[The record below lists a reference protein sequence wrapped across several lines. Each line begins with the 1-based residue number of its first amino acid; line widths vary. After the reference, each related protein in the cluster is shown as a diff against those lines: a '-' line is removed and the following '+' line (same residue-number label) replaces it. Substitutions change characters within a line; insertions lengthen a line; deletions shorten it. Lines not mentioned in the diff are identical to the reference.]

1 MGILGVSDSPWLT
14 APLFAAL
21 KGHGWSVGRNLH
33 VETRT
38 TGGDYQRAPALAKE
52 LIEQRVD
59 VLVTITTGNAVA
71 ARQVTSSVPI
81 VMFGSGYPVE
91 AGLAK
96 SLARPGGNV
105 TGVSVYGGTEIWGK
119 YVSLARELL
128 PSMRGLGVL
137 FGYVVSD
144 RELEPLLAELRSAAR
159 ALNVT
164 LRFWRNRSDQDL
176 TAALSEIPNAQVDAL
191 LVTGGPVHAQPPNV
205 ARINQFAL
213 RHRLPMISDLATDV
227 FLGGGLIA
235 YSFTAKELADRCA
248 SMIDRILRGAKPGEM
263 PIEFPTKFELV
274 VNMKTARA
282 LRLTLPKTVLL
293 RADRVIE

>member
-1 MGILGVSDSPWLT
+1 MGILGASEAPWLT
-14 APLFAAL
+14 GPLFAAL
-21 KGHGWSVGRNLH
+21 SGHGWTVGRNLH
-33 VETRT
+33 VETRI

-59 VLVTITTGNAVA
+59 VMVTMTTGNAVA
-71 ARQVTSSVPI
+71 ARQVSSSVPI

-119 YVSLARELL
+119 YVSLVRELL
-128 PSMRGLGVL
+128 PSLRGLGVL
-137 FGYVVSD
+137 FDYVASD
-144 RELEPLLAELRSAAR
+144 RELEPLLAELRGAAR
-159 ALNVT
+159 ALNIA
-164 LRFWRNRSDQDL
+164 LRFWRNRSDDDL
-176 TAALSEIPNAQVDAL
+176 TAALSDIANAPLEAI

-205 ARINQFAL
+205 ARINEFAL
-213 RHRLPMISDLATDV
+213 RRRLPMINDLATNV

-248 SMIDRILRGAKPGEM
+248 SMIDRILRGAKPGDM
-263 PIEFPTKFELV
+263 PIEFPTKFELI

-282 LRLTLPKTVLL
+282 LRLTLPQALLL